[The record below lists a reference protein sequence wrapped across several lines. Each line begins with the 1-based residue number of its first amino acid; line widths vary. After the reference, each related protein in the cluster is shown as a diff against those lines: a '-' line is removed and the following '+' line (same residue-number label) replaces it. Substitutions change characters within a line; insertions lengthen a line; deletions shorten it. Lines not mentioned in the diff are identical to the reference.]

1 MDSAEGVKLNSYYST
16 KAGMSSI
23 FSKIISSKLELE
35 LQNIASTYNFA
46 PEIYKIEGETV
57 HMKKID
63 GLCLADLYTDDPTM
77 IPNWIWKEI
86 QRILA
91 ILYEREGIEYID
103 ITGYNFIQE
112 TDTNKIWIIDF
123 GHAYYTTP
131 ETPINWFLKEI
142 LDGGKGWNPDF
153 A

>member
-1 MDSAEGVKLNSYYST
+1 MEATEGVKLNLFHLS

-23 FSKIISSKLELE
+23 FTKVVSSGLELE
-35 LQNIASTYNFA
+35 LQNIASTYKFA
-46 PEIYKIEGETV
+46 PEIYEIEGETV

-77 IPNWIWKEI
+77 VPDWIWKEI
-86 QRILA
+86 QRILT

-103 ITGYNFIQE
+103 ITGYNFVQE
-112 TDTNKIWIIDF
+112 TGTNKIWIIDF
-123 GHAYYTTP
+123 GHAYYTNP
-131 ETPINWFLKEI
+131 EKPVNWFLQEI

>member
-1 MDSAEGVKLNSYYST
+1 MVPD
-16 KAGMSSI
+16 
-23 FSKIISSKLELE
+23 
-35 LQNIASTYNFA
+35 
-46 PEIYKIEGETV
+46 
-57 HMKKID
+57 
-63 GLCLADLYTDDPTM
+63 
-77 IPNWIWKEI
+77 WIWKEI
-86 QRILA
+86 QRILT

-123 GHAYYTTP
+123 GDAYYTIP
-131 ETPINWFLKEI
+131 ERPINWFLKEI